1 MILVDSS
8 YGGRFSFVSEGGE
21 ADSPAPSSSP
31 EQFLAPKT
39 NSAAVSAETS
49 ITQLPPDVDLTP
61 KLIEDKIDLI
71 DSYKLF
77 LRDTKNHLQYNL
89 EYLNWKNKVKSL
101 ERQEEIE
108 ILKENTNLRKEIVR
122 LETEIA
128 RIDKETNDAKKIMLS
143 GR

>member
-1 MILVDSS
+1 MILLDLASEA
-8 YGGRFSFVSEGGE
+8 RFLFVSERKG
-21 ADSPAPSSSP
+21 ALPAIAPALP